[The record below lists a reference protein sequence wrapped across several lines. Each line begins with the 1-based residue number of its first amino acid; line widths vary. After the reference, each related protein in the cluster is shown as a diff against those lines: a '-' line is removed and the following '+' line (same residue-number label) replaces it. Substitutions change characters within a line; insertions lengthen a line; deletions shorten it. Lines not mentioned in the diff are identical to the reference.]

1 MVANEGGTLKAI
13 ESPTSTN
20 AQVGIVAS
28 ISGAKIVCQVT
39 GNPGPDAQNSA
50 PLLIGSVVKIP
61 TGRSLVF
68 GLVNQLSRPIF
79 DNATDSKRH
88 AAAEI
93 DLIGEMM
100 QRCDGYSRFSRG
112 IAFYPQLDHP
122 VHLASS
128 QDLTAIYSRRDES
141 AVRIGV
147 LYQDPSIT
155 AYLQPEAFLSR
166 HSAIIGT
173 TGSGKSCAL
182 TLILR
187 SMLAKFPNGHVV
199 MIDPHGEYSTAFPDI
214 GERISASDLQLPYW
228 LLNYEEIVEILC
240 TKETYS
246 RTREAAILRDAI
258 VSAKRDSLGKAN
270 PNIIVNIDTPVPY
283 SMLKV
288 VQYIND
294 ARGKLDRP
302 DHSPLPYL
310 RLIDNI
316 DSLSRDDR
324 YRFMFGH
331 LALRD
336 DFVAIISRIIR
347 IPVQG
352 RPITIVDISG
362 IPPEITDVVVSVLC
376 RLVFDFARWSTDDSV
391 PVLFVFD
398 EAHRYI
404 PRDASAG
411 FEPTRRSI
419 ARIAKEGRKYAL
431 SLCLVTQ
438 RPSEIAESVLSQ
450 CSTVISFR
458 LSNQHDQDYVRRTV
472 PEDAAGLLAN
482 LPNLGQQ
489 EAIAVGE
496 GVAHAMRIRIDEL
509 PSEFQ
514 PRGLEGSF
522 ANGWQADSKNRAFVQ
537 TVVQRWRHLSQ

>member
-1 MVANEGGTLKAI
+1 MVANEGTTFSVIA
-13 ESPTSTN
+13 SPTSTSP
-20 AQVGIVAS
+20 QVGVVAS
-28 ISGAKIVCQVT
+28 ISGAKVVCQL
-39 GNPGPDAQNSA
+39 GEHGGAKAA

-61 TGRSLVF
+61 TARSLVF
-68 GLVNQLSRPIF
+68 GLVTHLSRPIF
-79 DNATDSKRH
+79 DGDSESH

-100 QRCDGYSRFSRG
+100 QQGINYSRFSRG
-112 IAFYPQLDHP
+112 IAFYPQLDYP
-122 VHLASS
+122 VQIASS
-128 QDLTAIYSRRDES
+128 QDLSAIYSRRDDS
-141 AVRIGV
+141 AVRIGA

-187 SMLAKFPNGHVV
+187 SLLAKFPNGHVV
-199 MIDPHGEYSTAFPDI
+199 MVDPHGEYSTAFPDM
-214 GERISASDLQLPYW
+214 GETISAADLQLPYW

-240 TKETYS
+240 SKEAYS

-258 VSAKRDSLGKAN
+258 VAAKRESLGKTS
-270 PNIIVNIDTPVPY
+270 PNLVITVDTPVPY

-288 VQYIND
+288 VQHIND

-302 DHSPLPYL
+302 DYSPLPYL

-316 DSLSRDDR
+316 ESLSRDDR

-331 LALRD
+331 LSLRD

-352 RPITIVDISG
+352 KPISIIDISG

-376 RLVFDFARWSTDDSV
+376 RLVFDFARWSIDDSV

-404 PRDASAG
+404 PRDQSAG

-472 PEDAAGLLAN
+472 PEDAVGLLSN

-509 PSEFQ
+509 PAKFQ
-514 PRGLEGSF
+514 PRGVEGGFSS
-522 ANGWQADSKNRAFVQ
+522 GWQADSKNRAFIQ
-537 TVVQRWRHLSQ
+537 KIVQRWRHLSQ

>member
-1 MVANEGGTLKAI
+1 MAVNEGLTIKTAGRQA
-13 ESPTSTN
+13 STIP
-20 AQVGIVAS
+20 QIGIVAS
-28 ISGAKIVCQVT
+28 ISGARVTCQLT
-39 GNPGPDAQNSA
+39 ELDAENAA
-50 PLLIGSVVKIP
+50 PLVIASVVRIP
-61 TGRSLVF
+61 TGKSLVF
-68 GLVNQLSRPIF
+68 GLIVELSRPIF
-79 DNATDSKRH
+79 GSTMGSEGH

-93 DLIGEMM
+93 ELIGEMI
-100 QRCDGYSRFSRG
+100 QRGENYSGFSRG
-112 IAFYPQLDHP
+112 IAFFPQLNHP
-122 VHLASS
+122 VQLASP
-128 QDLTAIYSRRDES
+128 QDLAAIYLRRDES
-141 AVRIGV
+141 AVRIGA

-155 AYLQPEAFLSR
+155 AYLKPEAFLAR

-187 SMLAKFPNGHVV
+187 SLLGKFPNGHVV
-199 MIDPHGEYSTAFPDI
+199 MIDPHGEYSAAFPDM
-214 GERISASDLQLPYW
+214 GERICAADLQLPYW

-240 TKETYS
+240 SKDADS
-246 RTREAAILRDAI
+246 RNREAAILRDAI
-258 VSAKRDSLGKAN
+258 VGAKRESVGKSN
-270 PNIIVNIDTPVPY
+270 PNIVLSVDTPVPY

-288 VQYIND
+288 TQYIND

-316 DSLSRDDR
+316 ESLTRDDR

-352 RPITIVDISG
+352 RPISIIDISAV
-362 IPPEITDVVVSVLC
+362 PPEITDVVVSVLC

-404 PRDASAG
+404 PRDPSAG

-438 RPSEIAESVLSQ
+438 RPSEIAEAVLSQ

-496 GVAHAMRIRIDEL
+496 GVAHAMRIRVDDL
-509 PSEFQ
+509 ATKFQ
-514 PRGLEGSF
+514 PRGLEGGF
-522 ANGWQADSKNRAFVQ
+522 ANRWQADDKSRSFVQ
-537 TVVQRWRHLSQ
+537 TIVQRWRHLAQ

>member
-1 MVANEGGTLKAI
+1 MVADEGSTLKVV
-13 ESPTSTN
+13 ESPAS
-20 AQVGIVAS
+20 AIPQIGVVAS
-28 ISGAKIVCQVT
+28 ISGTRIGCQLT
-39 GNPGPDAQNSA
+39 ANRSA
-50 PLLIGSVVKIP
+50 GATSQPPLMIGSVVKIP
-61 TGRSLVF
+61 TGKSLVF
-68 GLVNQLSRPIF
+68 GLVTQLSRSLF
-79 DNATDSKRH
+79 DDTAGSEKH
-88 AAAEI
+88 AAAEL
-93 DLIGEMM
+93 DLIGEMV
-100 QRCDGYSRFSRG
+100 QQGVNYSRFSRG
-112 IAFYPQLDHP
+112 IAFYPQLDQP
-122 VHLASS
+122 VQLASYH
-128 QDLTAIYSRRDES
+128 DLSAIYSRRDES
-141 AVRIGV
+141 AVRIGA
-147 LYQDPSIT
+147 LYQDPSIA

-173 TGSGKSCAL
+173 TGTVKSCAL

-187 SMLAKFPNGHVV
+187 TLLGKFPNGHVV
-199 MIDPHGEYSTAFPDI
+199 MIDPHGEYSTAFPDV

-240 TKETYS
+240 SKDAYG
-246 RTREAAILRDAI
+246 RNREAAILRDAI
-258 VSAKRDSLGKAN
+258 VSAKRDSLSKAN
-270 PNIIVNIDTPVPY
+270 PNTILTIDTPVPY

-288 VQYIND
+288 IQYIND

-302 DHSPLPYL
+302 DSSPLPYL

-316 DSLSRDDR
+316 ESFSRDDR
-324 YRFMFGH
+324 YRFMFGN

-336 DFVAIISRIIR
+336 DFAAIISRIIR

-352 RPITIVDISG
+352 RPITIIDISG
-362 IPPEITDVVVSVLC
+362 IPPEVTDVVVSVLC

-404 PRDASAG
+404 PRDQSAG

-509 PSEFQ
+509 PSKFQ
-514 PRGLEGSF
+514 PRGVEGGF
-522 ANGWQADSKNRAFVQ
+522 ANGWKADSKNRTFVQ
-537 TVVQRWRHLSQ
+537 TIIQRWRHLSQ

>member
-141 AVRIGV
+141 AVRIGA

-537 TVVQRWRHLSQ
+537 TIIQRWRHLSQ

>member
-1 MVANEGGTLKAI
+1 MVANEGGTFTEI
-13 ESPTSTN
+13 EPPTSTN
-20 AQVGIVAS
+20 PQAGIVAS
-28 ISGAKIVCQVT
+28 ISGARMVCQLV
-39 GNPGPDAQNSA
+39 GNHQLGGQDST

-68 GLVNQLSRPIF
+68 GLVSQLSRPIF
-79 DNATDSKRH
+79 DHTPPGERH

-93 DLIGEMM
+93 DLIGEMVL
-100 QRCDGYSRFSRG
+100 RGDSYSRFSRG
-112 IAFYPQLDHP
+112 ITFYPQLDQS

-141 AVRIGV
+141 AVRIGS

-166 HSAIIGT
+166 HSAIVGT

-187 SMLAKFPNGHVV
+187 SLLAKFPHGHVV

-214 GERISASDLQLPYW
+214 GERISAADLQLPYW

-240 TKETYS
+240 SKEAYS

-258 VSAKRDSLGKAN
+258 VSAKRDSLGKGN
-270 PNIIVNIDTPVPY
+270 PNTVITVDTPIPY

-302 DHSPLPYL
+302 DYSPLPYL

-316 DSLSRDDR
+316 ESLSRDDR
-324 YRFMFGH
+324 FRFMFGH

-352 RPITIVDISG
+352 RPITIIDISG

-404 PRDASAG
+404 PRDQSAG

-496 GVAHAMRIRIDEL
+496 GVAHAMRIRLDEL
-509 PSEFQ
+509 SSRFL
-514 PRGLEGSF
+514 PRGLEGGF
-522 ANGWQADSKNRAFVQ
+522 ANGWQTDNKNRTFIQ
-537 TVVQRWRHLSQ
+537 TIIQRWRHLSQ